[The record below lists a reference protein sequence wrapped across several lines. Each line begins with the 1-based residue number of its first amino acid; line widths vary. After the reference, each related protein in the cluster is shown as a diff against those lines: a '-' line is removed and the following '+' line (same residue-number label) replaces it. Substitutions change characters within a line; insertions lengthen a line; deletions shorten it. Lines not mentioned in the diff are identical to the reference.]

1 MLKFPAHFGDA
12 SASFVEDFSFGTRAS
27 AASTGVAG
35 R

>member
-1 MLKFPAHFGDA
+1 MLKFQANFGDA

-27 AASTGVAG
+27 VASAVIAG

>member
-1 MLKFPAHFGDA
+1 MLKFRANFGDA

-27 AASTGVAG
+27 ATSAVVAC

>member
-1 MLKFPAHFGDA
+1 MLKFPANFGDA

-27 AASTGVAG
+27 AASAVVAC

>member
-1 MLKFPAHFGDA
+1 MLKFRANFGDA

-27 AASTGVAG
+27 EALAVVAC